1 VASAA
6 RRNEPAD
13 GPAPTDTADAG
24 VIAAPAD
31 GRRHRSDG
39 LRSRQA
45 ILTAAAELATV
56 EGLDGLSIG
65 RLAEHVGMSKSGL
78 FAHFGSK
85 EELQIAT
92 VDTALAIFRR
102 EVSEPAR
109 ATPPGIRRLDAIAD
123 AFLSHLE
130 REVFPG
136 GCFFVSAAVELEG
149 RPGRVR
155 DHVRKVYGAL
165 IDGFAAEVRIAQEL
179 GELDPEADVDQL
191 TYEIDALMLGAN
203 MSFVFFGDRTATDRA
218 RAAVRERLRG
228 VSTTDWP

>member
-1 VASAA
+1 VARA
-6 RRNEPAD
+6 EDIP
-13 GPAPTDTADAG
+13 
-24 VIAAPAD
+24 APAD
-31 GRRHRSDG
+31 RRRHRADG

-65 RLAEHVGMSKSGL
+65 RLADHVGMSKSGL

-109 ATPPGIRRLDAIAD
+109 ETPPGIRRLYAIAD
-123 AFLSHLE
+123 AFLAHLE
-130 REVFPG
+130 RQVFPG

-155 DHVRKVYGAL
+155 DHVRGVYGAL
-165 IDGFAAEVRIAQEL
+165 VQGFADEVRVAQEL
-179 GELDPEADVDQL
+179 GEVDRDADVDQL
-191 TYEIDALMLGAN
+191 TYEIDALMVGAN
-203 MSFVFFGDRTATDRA
+203 MSYVFFDDRTATDRA
-218 RAAVRERLRG
+218 RSAIRERLRS